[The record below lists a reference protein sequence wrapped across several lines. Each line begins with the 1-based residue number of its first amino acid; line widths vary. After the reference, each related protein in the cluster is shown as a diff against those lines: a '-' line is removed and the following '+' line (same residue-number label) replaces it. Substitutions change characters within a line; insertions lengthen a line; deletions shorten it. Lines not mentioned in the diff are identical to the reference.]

1 MGGRP
6 LDDEQLVE
14 RSKSGDA
21 DAYQELVRRYQGP
34 AQRLAWLITR
44 DDAGAEDVTQD
55 AFVKAYYALDRFRS
69 GSSFRPWLFRI
80 VANEAKNRRRGRKR
94 QESLVERLG
103 PERASGGAVPSP
115 EASAL
120 ENEDREAL
128 LGAIERLTESDR
140 TVIALRYF
148 MDLSEAEMAAALGC
162 APGTVKSRLSRALGR
177 LRKEMPVGD
186 ER

>member
-34 AQRLAWLITR
+34 AHRLAWLITR
-44 DDAGAEDVTQD
+44 DVAGAEDVTQD

-69 GSSFRPWLFRI
+69 GSAFRPWLFRI

-94 QESLVERLG
+94 QEGLVERLG

-115 EASAL
+115 EVTAL
-120 ENEDREAL
+120 VNDERRVL
-128 LGAIERLTESDR
+128 LAAIERLKESDR

-148 MDLSEAEMAAALGC
+148 MDLSEAEMATALGC

-177 LRKEMPVGD
+177 LRKEMPVGED
-186 ER
+186 G